1 MGHPPPLLPP
11 ASSASR
17 GASQAHRPRP
27 MAGLRGALRAGLRPA
42 CPHNPAG
49 GCPVSRTWRWDVTEL
64 TQAWGE
70 EGKFSLKHTSVR
82 SGIRWQGRGTG
93 GGRGPG
99 PGVSVPCASHAGC
112 GRLGG
117 GCGRAEGGRSAEPNA
132 GSPGRA
138 EGCAARRTRCSAPAP
153 ASSAVPGRAW
163 ESHTLCCTSRPCPQG
178 GDRAQSAERR
188 CQGLCALLQEVC
200 QSWATAS
207 PWTRPSV
214 WEGRRPAPAGLGTK
228 AHDCVQGE
236 TVGNTQ
242 ALRTRRT
249 RNLFIA
255 KRHFPRPGRGRE
267 GRACPR
273 GLHQETQGGMPRT
286 HPPRGAGLRGGRGRG
301 ARPWQRPNQQGR
313 VVSDGR
319 RQISWGLFFSLGSN
333 FMENFLFFK

>member
-1 MGHPPPLLPP
+1 MGDSTG
-11 ASSASR
+11 AAAGRR
-17 GASQAHRPRP
+17 GADRPSP
-27 MAGLRGALRAGLRPA
+27 TQGARAGLRAAQRGGPA
-42 CPHNPAG
+42 ARPPRPPPAL
-49 GCPVSRTWRWDVTEL
+49 SLDV
-64 TQAWGE
+64 
-70 EGKFSLKHTSVR
+70 
-82 SGIRWQGRGTG
+82 RG
-93 GGRGPG
+93 
-99 PGVSVPCASHAGC
+99 SHIPCAA
-112 GRLGG
+112 LLD
-117 GCGRAEGGRSAEPNA
+117 P
-132 GSPGRA
+132 
-138 EGCAARRTRCSAPAP
+138 
-153 ASSAVPGRAW
+153 VPRGV
-163 ESHTLCCTSRPCPQG
+163 TDLP
-178 GDRAQSAERR
+178 QSAEQR
-188 CQGLCALLQEVC
+188 CPGLCTLLQEVC

-236 TVGNTQ
+236 TGNTQ